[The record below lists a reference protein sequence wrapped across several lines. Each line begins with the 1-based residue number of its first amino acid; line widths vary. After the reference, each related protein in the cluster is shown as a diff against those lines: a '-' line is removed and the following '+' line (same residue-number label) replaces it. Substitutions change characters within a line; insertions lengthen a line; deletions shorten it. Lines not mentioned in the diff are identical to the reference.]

1 MSDNFEKYKAYK
13 IKRSYKAYSLQ
24 TVGSLLAIIE
34 STVELMD
41 VMTRMIKMLNKANV
55 PYELNLDEF
64 NDDSV
69 HIDYYW
75 GSFEIKINKFPLV
88 IKIIKYYYDSGWT
101 YKIIDRYERYFDV
114 PTTIFE
120 NKKKM
125 IKEFVRIVGENL

>member
-13 IKRSYKAYSLQ
+13 IKRS
-24 TVGSLLAIIE
+24 LAIIE

-41 VMTRMIKMLNKANV
+41 VITRMIKMLNKANV

-69 HIDYYW
+69 YIGHHY
-75 GSFEIKINKFPLV
+75 GSFEIKINKFPLI
-88 IKIIKYYYDSGWT
+88 IKIIKDNDCSSWKYE
-101 YKIIDRYERYFDV
+101 IVDRDEIYFE

-125 IKEFVRIVGENL
+125 IKYFIKILGE